1 MSVLLSELNK
11 VIGDNL
17 PMSIALAFAIYIAT
31 QFILAY
37 FKHRADRR
45 SYRYERSA
53 ATGRMRFEKESYHIE
68 KLSSALLRLV
78 TATEALCAR
87 PGDRIRAA
95 DRARWI
101 DLHREC
107 VARLGA
113 AAPFI
118 NFLSPHDGSPCCGV
132 RDDRAGTL
140 PCVMRDSVSVG
151 TNEEQVAKLREHL
164 AGGRS
169 KSLYLR
175 AALLVDACR
184 FAMLDDGASQV
195 GTVLPAEMFETDA
208 VGRASSAMAKELDLA
223 ARYERFADC
232 AACRLR
238 DSERG
243 SRDGRWQ
250 RLKDWAANVWK
261 WPFAGIY
268 HYFDAP
274 CPYERGLPRFCGEV
288 QVREWRRTTA
298 VVIAFAALAAWA
310 IFSSISGQ
318 CFTVD
323 RAWAI
328 NLPFPAFVL
337 AALAVFLVISER
349 KKGGNRK
356 GERKAEEAS
365 ETSDQTMG

>member
-1 MSVLLSELNK
+1 MSGLLEFFSD

-17 PMSIALAFAIYIAT
+17 PGAVAFAFIVYIAT
-31 QFILAY
+31 QIILSM
-37 FKHRADRR
+37 FQHRADRR
-45 SYRYERSA
+45 AYRYERSA

-78 TATEALCAR
+78 AETEALCAK
-87 PGDRIRAA
+87 PGGRLSAA

-101 DLHREC
+101 ELHREC

-132 RDDRAGTL
+132 RDDRAGA
-140 PCVMRDSVSVG
+140 PSHAMRDSVSTG
-151 TNEEQVAKLREHL
+151 TNEEQAAKLREHL

-169 KSLYLR
+169 KSLYRR

-184 FAMLDDGASQV
+184 AALLGRGAPQT
-195 GTVLPAEMFETDA
+195 GTVLPADVFDA
-208 VGRASSAMAKELDLA
+208 DAPGYVSDVMAKELDLA

-243 SRDGRWQ
+243 SRDGRW
-250 RLKDWAANVWK
+250 RRMKDWAANVWK
-261 WPFAGIY
+261 WPFASIY

-274 CPYERGLPRFCGEV
+274 CPYERGRPLSRGKV
-288 QVREWRRTTA
+288 QARERRRTCA
-298 VVIAFAALAAWA
+298 VVAAFVVLAAWA
-310 IFSSISGQ
+310 FFSCTSDQ

-323 RAWAI
+323 RLWASS
-328 NLPFPAFVL
+328 LSFPAFVL
-337 AALAVFLVISER
+337 AALVVFLVISER
-349 KKGGNRK
+349 EEVGNRR
-356 GERKAEEAS
+356 GECETEEAS
-365 ETSDQTMG
+365 EPSDETT